1 MLWRPSRRRSGPG
14 IRFVA
19 EMAAAATAVGD
30 RGAALGGPGTC
41 GGAGLPI
48 SLEPVPTTA
57 VQTLALQPERPD
69 RGYQHPGS
77 NMRQQIITT

>member
-1 MLWRPSRRRSGPG
+1 M
-14 IRFVA
+14 A